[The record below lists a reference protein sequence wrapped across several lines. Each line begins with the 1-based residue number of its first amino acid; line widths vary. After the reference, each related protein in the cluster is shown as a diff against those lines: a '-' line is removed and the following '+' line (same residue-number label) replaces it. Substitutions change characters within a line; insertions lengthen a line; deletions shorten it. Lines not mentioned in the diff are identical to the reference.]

1 MSPIE
6 TQDILSEDITSASD
20 NDSTRL
26 VPVAE
31 SIRYRKR
38 AQSAE
43 KKIEELT
50 EQLAQAK
57 TQTAELSGQ
66 LSDVQTEQKLMRQ
79 LAAAGAVDLETAVLI
94 ARDRMQDHDDADVT
108 GVIEQLKKEKQF
120 LFTAGSPGPAPTK
133 TAGVRDRVTNSQT
146 LLERAAKKA
155 ATTGNPKESLAPGF
169 TGDSEWENNKW
180 HLQEKQHIRPVLPCR
195 SWQRMSRIWS
205 V

>member
-6 TQDILSEDITSASD
+6 TQDILSEDTTPAGD
-20 NDSTRL
+20 NDSMKL

-57 TQTAELSGQ
+57 AHTAQMSEQLSGI
-66 LSDVQTEQKLMRQ
+66 QTEQELMRQ

-94 ARDRMQDHDDADVT
+94 TRARMQDKKDADVT
-108 GVIEQLKKEKQF
+108 GVIERLKKEKQY
-120 LFTAGSPGPAPTK
+120 LFAETGGAVTAKK
-133 TAGVRDRVTNSQT
+133 TAGARDRLTNNQAI
-146 LLERAAKKA
+146 LERAAKKA
-155 ATTGNPKESLAPGF
+155 ATTGNRTDLHEYLKLRRNF
-169 TGDSEWENNKW
+169 
-180 HLQEKQHIRPVLPCR
+180 L
-195 SWQRMSRIWS
+195 
-205 V
+205 

>member
-6 TQDILSEDITSASD
+6 TQDILSEDTTSASD
-20 NDSTRL
+20 NDSIKL

-43 KKIEELT
+43 KKIEALT
-50 EQLAQAK
+50 EQLSQAK
-57 TQTAELSGQ
+57 TQTAELSEQ
-66 LSDVQTEQKLMRQ
+66 LSDIQTEQKLMRQ

-94 ARDRMQDHDDADVT
+94 ARTRMQEKDDADVT

-133 TAGVRDRVTNSQT
+133 TAGARDRVINSQT

-155 ATTGNPKESLAPGF
+155 ATTG
-169 TGDSEWENNKW
+169 
-180 HLQEKQHIRPVLPCR
+180 
-195 SWQRMSRIWS
+195 SRTDLHEYLRLRRNFL
-205 V
+205 

>member
-6 TQDILSEDITSASD
+6 TQDILSEDITPASD
-20 NDSTRL
+20 NDNARL
-26 VPVAE
+26 VPVTE

-43 KKIEELT
+43 KKIESLT

-57 TQTAELSGQ
+57 SQTADLSEQ
-66 LSDVQTEQKLMRQ
+66 LSDIQTEQKLMRQ

-94 ARDRMQDHDDADVT
+94 ARARMQDKEDADVT

-120 LFTAGSPGPAPTK
+120 LFAAGSPGAAPTK
-133 TAGVRDRVTNSQT
+133 TAGARDRVTNNQT

-155 ATTGNPKESLAPGF
+155 ATTGNRTDLHEYLKLRRNF
-169 TGDSEWENNKW
+169 
-180 HLQEKQHIRPVLPCR
+180 I
-195 SWQRMSRIWS
+195 
-205 V
+205 

>member
-6 TQDILSEDITSASD
+6 TQDILSEDTTPASD
-20 NDSTRL
+20 NDSTKL

-43 KKIEELT
+43 KKIEALT

-57 TQTAELSGQ
+57 TQTAELSEQ
-66 LSDVQTEQKLMRQ
+66 LIEFQTEQKLLRQ
-79 LAAAGAVDLETAVLI
+79 LAAAGAFDLETAMLI
-94 ARDRMQDHDDADVT
+94 ARARIKDNDDADVA

-120 LFTAGSPGPAPTK
+120 LFATGSPGPSQTK
-133 TAGVRDRVTNSQT
+133 TAGARDRVTNSQA

-155 ATTGNPKESLAPGF
+155 ATTG
-169 TGDSEWENNKW
+169 
-180 HLQEKQHIRPVLPCR
+180 
-195 SWQRMSRIWS
+195 SRTDLHEYLKLRRDFL
-205 V
+205 

>member
-6 TQDILSEDITSASD
+6 TQDILSEDTTPASD
-20 NDSTRL
+20 NDSTKL

-57 TQTAELSGQ
+57 AQTAELSEQ
-66 LSDVQTEQKLMRQ
+66 LSDIQTEQKLMRQ

-94 ARDRMQDHDDADVT
+94 TKARLQDKDDVDAI
-108 GVIEQLKKEKQF
+108 GMIEQLKKEKQF
-120 LFTAGSPGPAPTK
+120 LFTSGSLSPAPTK
-133 TAGVRDRVTNSQT
+133 TSGARDRVTKSQT

-155 ATTGNPKESLAPGF
+155 ATTG
-169 TGDSEWENNKW
+169 
-180 HLQEKQHIRPVLPCR
+180 
-195 SWQRMSRIWS
+195 SRTDLHEYLKLRRNYL
-205 V
+205 

>member
-1 MSPIE
+1 MSPNE
-6 TQDILSEDITSASD
+6 TQDILSEDTTPVSD

-57 TQTAELSGQ
+57 SQTAELTGH
-66 LSDVQTEQKLMRQ
+66 LSDIQTEQKLMRQ

-94 ARDRMQDHDDADVT
+94 AKARIQDKDDADVA
-108 GVIEQLKKEKQF
+108 GVIEQLKREKQF
-120 LFTAGSPGPAPTK
+120 LFAVGSPGPVPTK
-133 TAGVRDRVTNSQT
+133 TAGARDRVTNSQT

-155 ATTGNPKESLAPGF
+155 ATTG
-169 TGDSEWENNKW
+169 
-180 HLQEKQHIRPVLPCR
+180 
-195 SWQRMSRIWS
+195 SRTDLHEYLKLRRNFL
-205 V
+205 

>member
-6 TQDILSEDITSASD
+6 TQDILSEDTTLASD
-20 NDSTRL
+20 NDSTKL

-57 TQTAELSGQ
+57 TQSAELSGQ
-66 LSDVQTEQKLMRQ
+66 LSDIQNEQKLMRQ

-94 ARDRMQDHDDADVT
+94 AKARLQDKDDADVT

-120 LFTAGSPGPAPTK
+120 LFTASSLGPIPTK
-133 TAGVRDRVTNSQT
+133 TAGARDRVTNSQT

-155 ATTGNPKESLAPGF
+155 ATTGNRTDLHEYLKLRR
-169 TGDSEWENNKW
+169 NY
-180 HLQEKQHIRPVLPCR
+180 L
-195 SWQRMSRIWS
+195 
-205 V
+205 